1 MDYDEHVDAV
11 ERDTKAL
18 VDALRSGPL
27 DVRVPSCPQWTLTDL
42 ANHVGGFTGFWTH
55 VLCEGRG
62 VANTPFRQMPSGP
75 GVADWY
81 EELAD
86 LLVAEL
92 RTTPPDARVWT
103 WVPDRQNAA
112 FVGRRCAHELA
123 VHRFDAQLA
132 RDAPQPIDAAL
143 AADGIEEIFV
153 MIDAWSQRNDPAGR
167 DDVTGRGQGET
178 LHVHGTDRGDEWL
191 LTMSPDGLQV
201 DRQHGRGDLAV
212 RGSVSDL
219 ELVLYHRPPIGE
231 VEHLGDDAALAAWYR
246 AFSFG

>member
-1 MDYDEHVDAV
+1 VEYGEHVDAV

-27 DVRVPSCPQWTLTDL
+27 DMGVPSCPEWTLTEL
-42 ANHVGGFTGFWTH
+42 AHHIGGFTGFWSH
-55 VLCEGRG
+55 VLCEGTGRS
-62 VANTPFRQMPSGP
+62 NTPFREMPSGP

-92 RTTPPDARVWT
+92 RITPADTAVWT

-112 FVGRRCAHELA
+112 FVARRCAHELA

-132 RDAPQPIDAAL
+132 RRATQPIDAAL

-153 MIDAWSQRNDPAGR
+153 MIAAWSAQGDPAGR
-167 DDVTGRGQGET
+167 GQGRGDGES
-178 LHVHGTDRGDEWL
+178 LHLHATDRGDEWL
-191 LTMSPDGLQV
+191 LTMEPEGLRV
-201 DRQHGRGDLAV
+201 DRQHGKGDLAL

-219 ELVLYHRPPIGE
+219 ELVLYQRPPIGE
-231 VEHLGDDAALAAWYR
+231 VEHLGDEAALAAWYR
-246 AFSFG
+246 AFAFG